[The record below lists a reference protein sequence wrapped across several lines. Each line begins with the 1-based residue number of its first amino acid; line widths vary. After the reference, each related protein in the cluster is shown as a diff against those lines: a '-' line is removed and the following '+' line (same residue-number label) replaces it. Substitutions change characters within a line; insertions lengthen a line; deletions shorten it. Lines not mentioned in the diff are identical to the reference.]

1 MSGDAVAD
9 GLLVASRM
17 LWYAGLVGVIGASAF
32 RLSVSWAANG
42 ATAELGR
49 EAATT
54 GLAAAAA
61 LLSGLLARLYAQTYA
76 AFGVEERVTAALLL
90 EVAVDLPPWSTGWM
104 FQFAAAGISLPAL
117 IVARAGRR
125 QGWAVAYVAAI
136 ALAASAPLTGHAVAQ
151 AEWYVLPVVLQASH
165 VLGAGLWIGGLF
177 VLLVVG
183 VARAGRLRPQVLAAL
198 VNAFSP
204 LALCGAGLVALTGAD
219 HGVPLPGRGCGS
231 LADAIWTHAPHED
244 RHVRRRGRCR
254 IRELAA
260 RAAAADARW
269 WRGSA
274 AEDGGRRAAARSDRA
289 RPDGAARGARA
300 TSPQSMIIPLCGSKR
315 ELCTRFSGRITA
327 ARTARPRGA
336 ARGIGAPAS
345 DEPGSGAEPRS
356 SCFL

>member
-204 LALCGAGLVALTGAD
+204 LALCGAGLVALTGAITAFLYLGAVAD
-219 HGVPLPGRGCGS
+219 LWQTPYGRTLLMKIAMFGGVAGVGFVNWQRVRPRL
-231 LADAIWTHAPHED
+231 THAGGGE
-244 RHVRRRGRCR
+244 VLRRTAAV
-254 IRELAA
+254 ELLLAA
-260 RAAAADARW
+260 IVLA
-269 WRGSA
+269 
-274 AEDGGRRAAARSDRA
+274 
-289 RPDGAARGARA
+289 
-300 TSPQSMIIPLCGSKR
+300 L
-315 ELCTRFSGRITA
+315 TA
-327 ARTARPRGA
+327 LLAGLAQPRGN
-336 ARGIGAPAS
+336 P
-345 DEPGSGAEPRS
+345 
-356 SCFL
+356 